1 MKLRERI
8 QERDDNSN
16 DGGDVLRLTVL
27 NERVSLAR
35 TGEERIGLFVGS
47 VVLVVRV
54 LLSYGV
60 IRCECLGKG

>member
-16 DGGDVLRLTVL
+16 DGGDVLRSTVL

-54 LLSYGV
+54 LLSYEV
-60 IRCECLGKG
+60 IRCECSGKG